1 MSDALPVAF
10 DYDSLDPGTREFVR
24 RAADET
30 HGLMRRAVGD
40 IVGIGENLLAVKERL
55 PDMKY
60 SAWLRAEFA
69 LSRQSAYRYMRV
81 AEKFG
86 KSCHTVLQL
95 PARVLYELAAPST
108 PQSVVEMVQ
117 AGQVPPTLEAIREAK
132 GAELRALAEKEAA
145 EHQLVQE
152 RSNARAQLELLSG
165 EVEELN
171 RRIAALQAVQV
182 KEVPVVPP
190 EVAAQLE
197 SLRQQ
202 VRTVTLQR
210 DALVGQVAELGEQA
224 RAAALKRDEGEYER
238 RVRLNWYSITAD
250 LRAGVLKALSRWPCA
265 LDAQVFEADD
275 WARLSQARTL
285 ARRLLEACDALTPG
299 SGTLIVESVPG
310 PFSGDK
316 KNGAGVDWKE

>member
-30 HGLMRRAVGD
+30 HGLMRKAAGD
-40 IVGIGENLLAVKERL
+40 IVGIGENLRAVKERL
-55 PDMKY
+55 PDMKF

-145 EHQLVQE
+145 
-152 RSNARAQLELLSG
+152 
-165 EVEELN
+165 
-171 RRIAALQAVQV
+171 
-182 KEVPVVPP
+182 
-190 EVAAQLE
+190 QLE

-202 VRTVTLQR
+202 VRAVTLQR
-210 DALVGQVAELGEQA
+210 DALAGQVAELGEQA

-285 ARRLLEACDALTPG
+285 ARRLLEACDELTPG

>member
-1 MSDALPVAF
+1 MSDALLVAF

-30 HGLMRRAVGD
+30 HGLMRRAAGD

-95 PARVLYELAAPST
+95 PVKVLYELAAPST

-117 AGQVPPTLEAIREAK
+117 AGQVPPTLEAIKEAK
-132 GAELRALAEKEAA
+132 GAELRALAEKE
-145 EHQLVQE
+145 
-152 RSNARAQLELLSG
+152 
-165 EVEELN
+165 
-171 RRIAALQAVQV
+171 
-182 KEVPVVPP
+182 
-190 EVAAQLE
+190 AAQLE

-210 DALVGQVAELGEQA
+210 DALAGQVAELGEQA

-275 WARLSQARTL
+275 WARLSQARAL
-285 ARRLLEACDALTPG
+285 ASRLLEACDALTQC
-299 SGTLIVESVPG
+299 SGTMIVESVPG

-316 KNGAGVDWKE
+316 KNGAGADWKE

>member
-30 HGLMRRAVGD
+30 HGLIRKAAGD
-40 IVGIGENLLAVKERL
+40 IVGIGENLRAVKERL
-55 PDMKY
+55 PDMKF

-145 EHQLVQE
+145 
-152 RSNARAQLELLSG
+152 
-165 EVEELN
+165 
-171 RRIAALQAVQV
+171 
-182 KEVPVVPP
+182 
-190 EVAAQLE
+190 QLE

-202 VRTVTLQR
+202 VRAVTLQR
-210 DALVGQVAELGEQA
+210 DALAGQVAELGEQA
-224 RAAALKRDEGEYER
+224 RAAALKRDEGEHER

-250 LRAGVLKALSRWPCA
+250 LSAGVLKALSRWPCA

-285 ARRLLEACDALTPG
+285 ARRLLEACDELTPG

>member
-30 HGLMRRAVGD
+30 HGLMRKAAGD

-55 PDMKY
+55 PDMKF

-132 GAELRALAEKEAA
+132 GAELRALAEIGIGEN
-145 EHQLVQE
+145 L
-152 RSNARAQLELLSG
+152 RA
-165 EVEELN
+165 
-171 RRIAALQAVQV
+171 V
-182 KEVPVVPP
+182 KERLPD
-190 EVAAQLE
+190 
-197 SLRQQ
+197 
-202 VRTVTLQR
+202 TLQR
-210 DALVGQVAELGEQA
+210 DALAGQVAELGEQA

-285 ARRLLEACDALTPG
+285 ARRLLEACDELTPG

>member
-30 HGLMRRAVGD
+30 HGLIRKAAGD
-40 IVGIGENLLAVKERL
+40 IVGIGENLRAVKERL
-55 PDMKY
+55 PDMKF

-145 EHQLVQE
+145 
-152 RSNARAQLELLSG
+152 
-165 EVEELN
+165 
-171 RRIAALQAVQV
+171 
-182 KEVPVVPP
+182 
-190 EVAAQLE
+190 QLE

-202 VRTVTLQR
+202 VRAVTLQR
-210 DALVGQVAELGEQA
+210 DALAGQVAELGEQA

-285 ARRLLEACDALTPG
+285 ARRLLEACDELTPG

>member
-30 HGLMRRAVGD
+30 HGLMRKAAGD

-145 EHQLVQE
+145 
-152 RSNARAQLELLSG
+152 
-165 EVEELN
+165 
-171 RRIAALQAVQV
+171 
-182 KEVPVVPP
+182 
-190 EVAAQLE
+190 QLE

-202 VRTVTLQR
+202 VRAVTLQR
-210 DALVGQVAELGEQA
+210 DALAGQVAELGEQA

-285 ARRLLEACDALTPG
+285 ARRLLEACDELTPG

>member
-30 HGLMRRAVGD
+30 HGLIRKAAGD
-40 IVGIGENLLAVKERL
+40 IVGIGENLRAVKERL
-55 PDMKY
+55 PD
-60 SAWLRAEFA
+60 
-69 LSRQSAYRYMRV
+69 
-81 AEKFG
+81 
-86 KSCHTVLQL
+86 
-95 PARVLYELAAPST
+95 
-108 PQSVVEMVQ
+108 
-117 AGQVPPTLEAIREAK
+117 
-132 GAELRALAEKEAA
+132 
-145 EHQLVQE
+145 
-152 RSNARAQLELLSG
+152 
-165 EVEELN
+165 
-171 RRIAALQAVQV
+171 
-182 KEVPVVPP
+182 
-190 EVAAQLE
+190 
-197 SLRQQ
+197 
-202 VRTVTLQR
+202 TLQR
-210 DALVGQVAELGEQA
+210 DALAGQVAELGEQA

-285 ARRLLEACDALTPG
+285 ARRLLEACDELTPG